1 MSKEGIKISY
11 ETALRQFALVS
22 VLSCRDCANLILE
35 AIILLHFIVRHLLK
49 ISIINETML
58 I

>member
-11 ETALRQFALVS
+11 EIALGQFALVS
-22 VLSCRDCANLILE
+22 VLSYRDCANVTLE
-35 AIILLHFIVRHLLK
+35 AINLLHFIVRYLLK
-49 ISIINETML
+49 ISIISEAVF